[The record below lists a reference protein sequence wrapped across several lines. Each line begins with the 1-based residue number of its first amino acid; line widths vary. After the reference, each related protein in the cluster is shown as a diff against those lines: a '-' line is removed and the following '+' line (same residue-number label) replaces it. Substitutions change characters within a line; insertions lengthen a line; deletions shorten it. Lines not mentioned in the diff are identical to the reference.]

1 MALSTYA
8 DLKTAIANW
17 LDRSDLTSY
26 LDDFIDLAE
35 TRLSRD
41 LRIRQME
48 TQGTQTLTSG
58 TREYSLP
65 TNYLQMR
72 NMQLNTAPITSLE
85 YLTPEMMDRLWAG
98 SSSGRPRAYTII
110 RDKIQLGPSP
120 DSAYTLEY
128 TYYAK
133 PSALTASENGL
144 LSVIPDVYLYACLL
158 EAEPFLQ
165 NDQRIQLWMAAYDKA
180 VAAAQMSDEKD
191 RHSGS
196 AMRVMTETGY
206 P

>member
-1 MALSTYA
+1 MALTTYA
-8 DLKTAIANW
+8 GLKSAIESW
-17 LDRSDLTSY
+17 LDRDDLTNY

-35 TRLSRD
+35 ARIGRD

-48 TQGTQTLTSG
+48 TQSTQTLSGG
-58 TREYSLP
+58 TREYDLP
-65 TNYLQMR
+65 ADYLQMR
-72 NMQLNTAPITSLE
+72 NVQLNTSPITALE

-98 SSSGRPRAYTII
+98 SSTGRPRAYTII
-110 RDKIQLGPSP
+110 RDKIQLGPAP
-120 DSAYTLEY
+120 DSTYSLEF

-133 PSALTASENGL
+133 PGALTASEDGL
-144 LSVIPDVYLYACLL
+144 LSVIPDVYLYAALL

-180 VAAAQMSDEKD
+180 IAAAQMSDSKD

-196 AMRVMTETGY
+196 AMRVMTESGN

>member
-1 MALSTYA
+1 MALTSYA
-8 DLKTAIANW
+8 GLKTAIANW

-35 TRLSRD
+35 ARIGRE

-48 TQGTQTLTSG
+48 TQGTETLVSS

-65 TNYLQMR
+65 SDYLQMR
-72 NMQLNTAPITSLE
+72 NMQLNTSPITSLE
-85 YLTPEMMDRLWAG
+85 YISPEMMDRLWAG
-98 SSSGRPRAYTII
+98 STTGVPLAYTII
-110 RDKIQLGPSP
+110 RDKIQLGPAP

-128 TYYAK
+128 TYFAK
-133 PSALTASENGL
+133 PGALSDTENGL
-144 LSVIPDVYLYACLL
+144 LSTIPDIYLYASLL
-158 EAEPFLQ
+158 EAEPFVQ
-165 NDQRIQLWMAAYDKA
+165 NDERIALWMNAYKEA
-180 VAAAQMSDEKD
+180 VRSAQESNDKD

-196 AMRVMTETGY
+196 SLRVMNETGS